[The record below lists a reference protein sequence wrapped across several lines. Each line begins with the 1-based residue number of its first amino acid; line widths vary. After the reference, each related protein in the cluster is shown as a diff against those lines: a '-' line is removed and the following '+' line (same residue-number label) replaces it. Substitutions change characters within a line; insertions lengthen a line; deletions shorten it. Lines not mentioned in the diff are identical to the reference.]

1 MANALVHSDPA
12 RIAKNLLGT
21 IDDLSG
27 QRHRGNWHC
36 GAVSNTDPILNGDG
50 LPDYG
55 PSLFKMEAANYDVA
69 VSAVSVLVN
78 NGVKGGLKAAVDA
91 THVYIMPIEPG
102 FDDWLRRRNLVS
114 RGSARTSGPSQHR
127 ATSAGDLITG
137 PDSGNFRHNA

>member
-1 MANALVHSDPA
+1 MVNAPVYSDPD

-27 QRHRGNWHC
+27 QRHRDNWHC
-36 GAVSNTDPILNGDG
+36 GAVSSTDPILSGDG

-55 PSLFKMEAANYDVA
+55 PSLFTMEATNREVA

-78 NGVKGGLKAAVDA
+78 SGVKGGLKAAADA

-102 FDDWLRRRNLVS
+102 FDDWLRRRNLMA
-114 RGSARTSGPSQHR
+114 RGSASTSGTSQHR
-127 ATSAGDLITG
+127 ATSASDLVTG
-137 PDSGNFRHNA
+137 SNPDTFRHDG